1 MAETEKTLK
10 TRIVLKHGTT
20 REWAASSLQLKLGE
34 VGIDTTLGIFKIG
47 DGTKTWS
54 EITSYYASM
63 DDVIKEIN
71 NKVQDLHTTQVFEAT
86 CENGGDHAAA
96 IATAVGETDLGKGDI
111 AIVKETIVGDLQE
124 YTAYVYDGSVW
135 KAMDGNYNAEN
146 VYFDKD
152 LITTSAVGNITLTNG
167 QATIAASGKNLKQ
180 VFDTIFVKE
189 SNPTVTQPSV
199 SISLTGA
206 GAKEVG
212 TSVTPSYTVAF
223 NKGKYSYGPD
233 TGIAATYEVTDTNG
247 GSATGATGR
256 FDEFTVAED
265 TNYRVSVTATYGAG
279 AIPVTNVGNP
289 KADLAIAA
297 GSKSANSSSIT
308 GYRGWFQ
315 GYYNGGTALAD
326 PTTITSAQL
335 RAFGVRNGSFATPM
349 TTTQMKQMFFAAPK
363 GVVKSVGVANAV
375 NGAPQTVQQTTVSVN
390 GANNYEAA
398 EYDLFY
404 VSNAVAEG
412 GDSKWNITVTK

>member
-1 MAETEKTLK
+1 MAEKTLN

-20 REWAASSLQLKLGE
+20 AEWASSTLQLKLGE

-54 EITSYYASM
+54 QIVPYYASM
-63 DDVIKEIN
+63 ADVIAEIDK
-71 NKVQDLHTTQVFEAT
+71 KVAGLHTTQVFEAT

-96 IATAVGETDLGKGDI
+96 IAAAVGETVLGKGDI
-111 AIVKETIVGDLQE
+111 AIVKETIAGDLQE
-124 YTAYVYDGSVW
+124 YTAYVYDGAAW

-152 LITTSAVGNITLTNG
+152 LITTSAIGNITLTNG
-167 QATIAASGKNLKQ
+167 QATIAATGKNLKQ

-189 SNPTVTQPSV
+189 ANPTVTQPSV

-212 TSVTPSYTVAF
+212 TLVTPSYSVTF

-233 TGIAATYEVTDTNG
+233 TGITATYAVTDTNSG
-247 GSATGATGR
+247 SSTSATGS
-256 FDEFTVAED
+256 FDAFTVEEG
-265 TNYRVSVTATYGAG
+265 TNYHVSVTATYGAG
-279 AIPVTNVGNP
+279 AVPVSNVGNEKP
-289 KADLAIAA
+289 ALAIAA
-297 GSKSANSSSIT
+297 GSKSANSSSVT

-315 GYYNGGTALAD
+315 GYYNGAAALAD
-326 PTTITSAQL
+326 ATAINSAQL

-349 TTTQMKQMFFAAPK
+349 NTNQMKQMFFAAPK

-375 NGAPQTVQQTTVSVN
+375 NGAPQTVLKTTVSVN
-390 GANNYEAA
+390 GANDYAAA